1 MPTIKDIA
9 TKLGVSSG
17 TVSKG
22 LNGAE
27 DISESLREKILATAV
42 EMGYT
47 KKSLHKPDTRKL
59 CIFIENMD
67 YYLEDDFGYDIIL
80 GFKHA
85 AYKENWDVEVI
96 PVSEEFQSKRPYD
109 SFMMGRSISGS
120 LNLGFA
126 VDDPWMT
133 EFKTTSVPT
142 ILFDNFIRENPMVG
156 SVGTDDE
163 EGIGLAIEHLT
174 NLGHRKIALL
184 NGPETAMVS
193 QSRLKAYESN
203 MKKHDLAY
211 SHRFIAH
218 EPYSQDAA
226 RKHIKQF
233 YDIGITAIICGNDTL
248 ALGVIKECERLGI
261 SVPGEMSVI
270 GYDDISACDRS
281 IPPLTSVRQDR
292 VQLGKCCYYILYALV
307 NGVSLSRNLLRPSLT
322 MRSSTAEVN
331 SHPIIS

>member
-27 DISESLREKILATAV
+27 DISEALREKILATAV

-96 PVSEEFQSKRPYD
+96 PVSREFQSKRPYD
-109 SFMMGRSISGS
+109 SLMMGRSISGS
-120 LNLGFA
+120 LNIGFA
-126 VDDPWMT
+126 IDDPWME
-133 EFKTTSVPT
+133 EFKHTKVPT
-142 ILFDNFIRENPMVG
+142 ILFDNFIRENPIVG
-156 SVGTDDE
+156 SVGTDDD
-163 EGIGLAIEHLT
+163 EGIGMAIDHLT

-193 QSRLKAYESN
+193 QSRLNAYKAN
-203 MKKHDLAY
+203 MDKHDLAW

-218 EPYSQDAA
+218 EEYSLEAA
-226 RKHIKQF
+226 KKHVKHF
-233 YDIGITAIICGNDTL
+233 ADIGITAIICGNDTL
-248 ALGVIKECERLGI
+248 ALGVIEECNRLGI
-261 SVPGEMSVI
+261 SVPDQMSVI
-270 GYDDISACDRS
+270 GYDDIIACERS
-281 IPPLTSVRQDR
+281 NPPLTSVRQDR
-292 VQLGKCCYYILYALV
+292 VQLRKCCYYILYALV

-322 MRSSTAEVN
+322 VRSSTAEVTKR
-331 SHPIIS
+331 